1 MTPNTPPDKT
11 SPVPASPPSRTA
23 QPITAQPTAAQ
34 PTVILIAGVSGSG
47 KTTIGT
53 LLAERL
59 GWEYAEADSFHSEAN
74 VAKMRAGHPLTDEDR
89 LPWLRAIA
97 AWIADRLDTG
107 RPGVVTCSAL
117 KRSYRDMLLD
127 GHAGVRL
134 VLLDGDRNTIAARMR
149 SRKGHYFKVEML
161 DSQFADLEPPAP
173 DENVVTAPITGTPE
187 ETVTHILK
195 ALDLAPT
202 AS

>member
-1 MTPNTPPDKT
+1 MPPDTPP
-11 SPVPASPPSRTA
+11 SVAE
-23 QPITAQPTAAQ
+23 
-34 PTVILIAGVSGSG
+34 PTVILVAGVSGSG

-59 GWEYAEADSFHSEAN
+59 GWEYAEADAFHSEAN
-74 VAKMRAGHPLTDEDR
+74 VAKMRAGRPLTDEDR
-89 LPWLRAIA
+89 LPWLRSIA
-97 AWIADRLDTG
+97 AWIADRLATG

-117 KRSYRDMLLD
+117 KRRYRDMLLD

-134 VLLDGDRNTIAARMR
+134 VLLDGDRDTIAARMR
-149 SRKGHYFKVEML
+149 SRKGHFFKADLL

-173 DENVVTAPITGTPE
+173 DENIVTAPITGTPE

-195 ALDLAPT
+195 SLALAP
-202 AS
+202 ASP

>member
-1 MTPNTPPDKT
+1 MPPTTPP
-11 SPVPASPPSRTA
+11 PPDT
-23 QPITAQPTAAQ
+23 TE

-59 GWEYAEADSFHSEAN
+59 GWDYAEADAFHSEAN

-117 KRSYRDMLLD
+117 KRRYREMLVD
-127 GHAGVRL
+127 GHEGVRL
-134 VLLDGDRNTIAARMR
+134 VLLDGDRDAIAARMKA
-149 SRKGHYFKVEML
+149 RKGHFFKAEML
-161 DSQFADLEPPAP
+161 DSQFADLERPAP

-187 ETVTHILK
+187 ETVAHILK
-195 ALDLAPT
+195 ALDLAPP
-202 AS
+202 SH

>member
-1 MTPNTPPDKT
+1 MPPNATEPL
-11 SPVPASPPSRTA
+11 
-23 QPITAQPTAAQ
+23 
-34 PTVILIAGVSGSG
+34 VILVAGVSGSG

-59 GWEYAEADSFHSEAN
+59 GWEYAEADAFHSEAN

-97 AWIADRLDTG
+97 AWIADRLATG

-117 KRSYRDMLLD
+117 KRRYRDMLLD
-127 GHAGVRL
+127 GHEDVRL
-134 VLLDGDRNTIAARMR
+134 VLLDGDRDTIAARMR
-149 SRKGHYFKVEML
+149 SRKGHFFKAELL

-173 DENVVTAPITGTPE
+173 DENIITAPITGTPE

-195 ALDLAPT
+195 SLALDPAPR
-202 AS
+202 

>member
-1 MTPNTPPDKT
+1 MPPN
-11 SPVPASPPSRTA
+11 
-23 QPITAQPTAAQ
+23 PTE
-34 PTVILIAGVSGSG
+34 PLVILVAGVSGSG

-59 GWEYAEADSFHSEAN
+59 GWEYAEADAFHSEAN

-97 AWIADRLDTG
+97 AWIADRLATG

-117 KRSYRDMLLD
+117 KRGYRDMLLD
-127 GHAGVRL
+127 GHEDVRL
-134 VLLDGDRNTIAARMR
+134 VLLDGDRDTIAARMR
-149 SRKGHYFKVEML
+149 SRKGHFFKADLL

-173 DENVVTAPITGTPE
+173 DENIITAPITGTPE

-195 ALDLAPT
+195 ALALTP
-202 AS
+202 ASP

>member
-1 MTPNTPPDKT
+1 MPPPPPPN
-11 SPVPASPPSRTA
+11 
-23 QPITAQPTAAQ
+23 AAG
-34 PTVILIAGVSGSG
+34 PTVILVAGVSGSG

-59 GWEYAEADSFHSEAN
+59 GWEYAEADAFHSEAN
-74 VAKMRAGHPLTDEDR
+74 VAKMRAGRPLTDEDR

-97 AWIADRLDTG
+97 AWIANRVATG

-117 KRSYRDMLLD
+117 KRGYRDMLLD

-134 VLLDGDRNTIAARMR
+134 VLLDGDRDTIAARMR
-149 SRKGHYFKVEML
+149 SRKGHFFKAELL
-161 DSQFADLEPPAP
+161 DSQFADLEPPGP
-173 DENVVTAPITGTPE
+173 DENIVTAPITGTPE

-195 ALDLAPT
+195 SLALGPAPR
-202 AS
+202 